1 MRILVVNDDGIRAP
15 GILALAKWATKLGEV
30 TVVAPEVEQSCR
42 SQSIT
47 LGRPVAVREVDL
59 LPDVRAISVDSTPA
73 DCVRYATVG
82 LGETYDLVLSGINRG
97 FNLGLD
103 IEYSATVG
111 AIYEAGARGLTCMAV
126 STAPDTPE
134 GAVRHLD
141 EVWEY
146 FTAHRLLDRH
156 FLYNVNIPAHPG
168 KMVIT
173 HQGGPY
179 YSDTFTLA
187 YGKVTPKGV
196 DVFAPCADDTVD
208 TDCVLRC
215 GNISIMPLTN
225 QQTEMNV
232 YRQLATQLN
241 K

>member
-1 MRILVVNDDGIRAP
+1 MKILVVNDDGIRAP

-156 FLYNVNIPAHPG
+156 FLYNVNIPANAKG
-168 KMVIT
+168 VRIT
-173 HQGGPY
+173 RQGGNGYADRFERVEGDFWRQCGDFVYIPDPA
-179 YSDTFTLA
+179 SDYDL
-187 YGKVTPKGV
+187 
-196 DVFAPCADDTVD
+196 DTVLTGYISVCPMTLER
-208 TDCVLRC
+208 TDL
-215 GNISIMPLTN
+215 G
-225 QQTEMNV
+225 V
-232 YRQLATQLN
+232 YHDLKRSL
-241 K
+241 